1 VFSLSLCW
9 GLRFQPPGLRGK
21 HRTCVTQDF
30 HRHGT
35 AGALKRE
42 SMDVGE
48 NKGILAKTRLE
59 WSNSL
64 RLMADL

>member
-1 VFSLSLCW
+1 
-9 GLRFQPPGLRGK
+9 
-21 HRTCVTQDF
+21 
-30 HRHGT
+30 
-35 AGALKRE
+35 
-42 SMDVGE
+42 MDVGE

>member
-1 VFSLSLCW
+1 
-9 GLRFQPPGLRGK
+9 
-21 HRTCVTQDF
+21 
-30 HRHGT
+30 
-35 AGALKRE
+35 
-42 SMDVGE
+42 MDVGD